1 MLTTVVGNY
10 PKIGSRTKTPNLRTA
25 IANHD
30 DGKLSAD
37 ELHQIED
44 QVTIEVLQEQ
54 AETGVDLLTDGQIR
68 WDDPFTY
75 VARSLGGFEIDG
87 LTRYFDTNTYF
98 RQPVVVGKIHWEQ
111 PVTVRDFQF
120 AVANSPRPVKAVL
133 PGPYTLARL
142 SKGESLKPLENL
154 VVEAAEAL
162 NHEAQALE
170 RAGASIIQFDEPAI
184 LKYPQDFP
192 LFRQSIARLTQGL
205 RAKLA
210 LYVYF
215 KDLGGLY
222 PEFLKLP
229 FHVFG
234 LDFVMGKANFTIVR
248 SFPSDK
254 ELGFGIVDARNTR
267 KETEQELIEA
277 LRNIAR
283 LVPAD
288 RLVVSPNCGLE
299 FLPRQSAYDKLVGM
313 VKGAKKAL
321 EVLG

>member
-215 KDLGGLY
+215 KDLGVLY
-222 PEFLKLP
+222 PEFLKMP

-277 LRNIAR
+277 LRNIVQ